1 MAKLKK
7 RSKLSQQRHKANQL
21 LKDSNGEPISNIIS
35 KKGDSNKSIKS
46 IALLEKLKL
55 SNNISINEKL
65 ITINNILLQCNN
77 DESIRKIFL
86 KNDLIKIL
94 FDLLNQ
100 ENQFDEI
107 LVSCF
112 DLLKNLII
120 EEDYDL
126 SIHLWRNDIWNL
138 LVINFNKAFNSIN
151 HLNDSN
157 VNLMSKDLLINYI
170 NNLIGVLD
178 NLIMELNL
186 DLIDNSIIKNL
197 IDSNILNNL
206 FNLLNLNDLS
216 ISLNFLQF
224 IYDLSTISTNFLKN
238 ILLNNNFNLIL
249 NNLNFENSLAKIY
262 LIGINLQIL
271 EIKNDLINNLDL
283 IINEIFKILNKINL
297 QNSKN
302 DNEFQIIDISLDL
315 LTTIIE
321 IKGSN
326 NNLKIDKF
334 FNNHCINN
342 ILPFLIKLFEIDLL
356 NNKKLIC
363 LNNLLIYL
371 NSNNLISEN
380 LLNDLLNLNINKIN
394 IEFNNIL
401 STSNDLEIIID
412 YINFKLNLLEIDN
425 NKDYD
430 ETQINKLIEFGINL
444 NKYDSNDIELKIQ
457 FITSLLIYLS
467 LIAKNSKNIEIIK
480 KIVNF
485 IIKYNLIEPIEFYK
499 NQLKISNISKFHKI
513 YNYLIEESINLSI
526 NSIFEIFDDDYF
538 YNKLIYHDEN
548 LNNLLLNILIDYKKI
563 YKNIDKNLNFQL
575 KKQTEE
581 TINNLQRF
589 IEYKNSEYK

>member
-238 ILLNNNFNLIL
+238 ILLNNNFSLIL